1 MKRFV
6 IPVAIIV
13 ALALPAYALATKYT
27 GPFTPQVNNDGVE
40 FKVKTHNGAPRK
52 VTQFEWQNVPNS
64 CDSFDFFFTDMKV
77 NDKHKFH
84 GSGHPGQAGNDNY
97 PLRTNVV
104 VTIHGKFKHHNRK
117 AAGTLDIKGT
127 SGCTTD
133 TGPLTWTAKGGAHSG
148 KRFGG

>member
-27 GPFTPQVNNDGVE
+27 GPFSPEVNNDGVE
-40 FKVKTHNGAPRK
+40 FKVKTHNGAPRR
-52 VTQFEWQNVPNS
+52 VTQFEWHNLPSS
-64 CDSFDFFFTDMKV
+64 CDGFDIFFKDMKV

-84 GSGHPGQAGNDNY
+84 GSGHPGQAGNPDFPPN
-97 PLRTNVV
+97 PTVN

-117 AAGTLDIKGT
+117 AAGTLRLVGT
-127 SGCTTD
+127 DGCTID
-133 TGPLTWTAKGGAHSG
+133 TGPLAWTAKGGAHNG
-148 KRFGG
+148 KRYGG